1 MYSTAVGALSS
12 SLYRVAQRS
21 GMYFTGTLCDSRF
34 YLFSSLRVVLIF
46 LIKLSFQFHPR
57 NSVIFCIHHSLSADI
72 AKIKTI
78 VRCMFVNQTMID
90 AKKYL
95 VSIKLQ

>member
-12 SLYRVAQRS
+12 SLYRVAQQRS
-21 GMYFTGTLCDSRF
+21 GMYLTGTLSDSCF

-72 AKIKTI
+72 AKIKTCQ
-78 VRCMFVNQTMID
+78 VHVC
-90 AKKYL
+90 
-95 VSIKLQ
+95 